1 MSELITR
8 NRLTGRFGAIT
19 RWGPLAFVG
28 GGLLWLVAVIV
39 LLPVFPACWFSFG
52 VFAGG
57 LSFAVGLGG
66 LYSEVA
72 GDTPRVALVGGALAA
87 VAALGFAVE
96 AVTTTGAYLAGTP
109 AAPIEAAT
117 GLDPLPV
124 AYWSLDVSLLLAGIV
139 ALRTGIASRSA
150 SLLLVAAPVSIR
162 GPQLLSRLPVVLP
175 DELYPNGFIVGAIL
189 LVVAGVLL
197 DTERVVADGWVPP
210 RPETVDGWKQHVR
223 HGDEID
229 PTDLQGLGF
238 RGISL
243 RLVTNLQISRMGYE
257 MLGPLFDAMFILRTV
272 LPVLAP
278 TRPTVWAG
286 VGRRTEYRPGGVH
299 QGGRQRPR
307 SQGRRVSVLAA
318 RRRHL
323 LRMVFVCLLRTNDP
337 GGVPRLGGG
346 RHRLSI
352 ARRRWPGDT
361 GQRSSD
367 ARPGGKD
374 GLNSHES

>member
-72 GDTPRVALVGGALAA
+72 GDTPRVALVGGALSAI
-87 VAALGFAVE
+87 AALGFAVE
-96 AVTTTGAYLAGTP
+96 AVTTAGAYLAGTP

-197 DTERVVADGWVPP
+197 DAERVVADGWVPP
-210 RPETVDGWKQHVR
+210 RPETVDGWRQHVR
-223 HGDEID
+223 DGDEID
-229 PTDLQGLGF
+229 PDDFQLFGF
-238 RGISL
+238 
-243 RLVTNLQISRMGYE
+243 RLVTNLQIARIGYE
-257 MLGPLFDAMFILRTV
+257 VLGPLWWVLMSRRRYHLQRLVGRLRGQEARIERGIALQEYTRAAISDPARRGVGSPYWRLGVVAV
-272 LPVLAP
+272 LGLALIVP
-278 TRPTVWAG
+278 FGLLGLIAFLISVEAGIGGLLLVVAG
-286 VGRRTEYRPGGVH
+286 VTILGSVRRTF
-299 QGGRQRPR
+299 
-307 SQGRRVSVLAA
+307 RRIVGNA
-318 RRRHL
+318 RYGS
-323 LRMVFVCLLRTNDP
+323 P
-337 GGVPRLGGG
+337 
-346 RHRLSI
+346 
-352 ARRRWPGDT
+352 
-361 GQRSSD
+361 
-367 ARPGGKD
+367 
-374 GLNSHES
+374 